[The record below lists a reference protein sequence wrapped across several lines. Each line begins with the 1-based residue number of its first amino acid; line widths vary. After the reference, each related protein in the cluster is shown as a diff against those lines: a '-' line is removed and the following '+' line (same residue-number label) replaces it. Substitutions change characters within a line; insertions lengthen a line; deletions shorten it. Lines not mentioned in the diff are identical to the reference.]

1 MTRDEGLS
9 ILNEYIK
16 NPALVGHCLGVE
28 AALRAYAPRYDGD
41 PEIWGLAGLLH
52 DFDWEIHPDAERHP
66 AAGKPI
72 LEARGVPNEVI
83 YAIQS
88 HATYLN
94 IPRVNPLDR
103 ALFACDELVGL
114 ITAVTYV
121 RPSRHIDDVDLAAVR
136 KKMKDK
142 AFARNVNRQDIID
155 GAAELG
161 VDLDEHI
168 TFVIA
173 AMRGCAAELGLDGNK
188 N

>member
-1 MTRDEGLS
+1 MTRDE
-9 ILNEYIK
+9 
-16 NPALVGHCLGVE
+16 ALDEFPDGVWFVE
-28 AALRAYAPRYDGD
+28 LAALTDHNLVASTIAQV
-41 PEIWGLAGLLH
+41 LSV
-52 DFDWEIHPDAERHP
+52 AE

-72 LEARGVPNEVI
+72 LEARGVPAEVI

-94 IPRVNPLDR
+94 IPRVHPLDK

-121 RPSRHIDDVDLAAVR
+121 RPSRHIADVDVAAVR
-136 KKMKDK
+136 KKMRDK
-142 AFARNVNRQDIID
+142 AFARNVSRQDILD

-168 TFVIA
+168 AFVLA
-173 AMRGCAAELGLDGNK
+173 AMQERAHELGLDG
-188 N
+188 

>member
-1 MTRDEGLS
+1 MTRDEGMA

-28 AALRAYAPRYDGD
+28 AALRAYAPRYDGN

-52 DFDWEIHPDAERHP
+52 DFDWEIHPDADRHP

-72 LEARGVPNEVI
+72 LEARGVPDEAI

-121 RPSRHIDDVDLAAVR
+121 RPSRHIDDVDVPAVR

-142 AFARNVNRQDIID
+142 GFARNVNRQDILD

-168 TFVIA
+168 AFVIT
-173 AMRGCAAELGLDGNK
+173 AMRGRAAELGLNGNK